1 MLFPV
6 LYQMIQSFKSNGIK
20 MVKNNGT
27 AILILKLVSVEST
40 DFGTFPKYRP
50 YLTCKGHK

>member
-6 LYQMIQSFKSNGIK
+6 LYQMIQLFKSNGIK
-20 MVKNNGT
+20 MVNNNGT

-40 DFGTFPKYRP
+40 DFGTFPNSQVP
-50 YLTCKGHK
+50 TLFDM